1 MASEII
7 TALKKKMGVE
17 AIKTEAFVAH
27 SGVWPLTVTI
37 SDTAVKISQIQSIQS
52 LHLYTKL
59 MS

>member
-1 MASEII
+1 
-7 TALKKKMGVE
+7 MGVE